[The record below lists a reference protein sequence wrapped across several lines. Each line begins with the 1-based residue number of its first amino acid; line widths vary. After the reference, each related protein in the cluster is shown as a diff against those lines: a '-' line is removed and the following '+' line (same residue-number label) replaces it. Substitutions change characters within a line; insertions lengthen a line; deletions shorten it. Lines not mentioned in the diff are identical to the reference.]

1 MKDFKLVYIIY
12 NPNST
17 GDSQGIAKEF
27 KEELAKMR
35 PDCEIKLQKT
45 THAGHG
51 EELGYELAK
60 KGSETL
66 LISVSGDGGY
76 HELVNGVMKAV
87 DEGTQAPICAVLPG
101 GNANDHYTNISDRT
115 LLDAIKANALT
126 GIDLL
131 RVETNQVRYAHSY
144 AGLGLTPLV
153 AVELNKHKLSAIKEA
168 WLALK
173 TFWKFKPFKI
183 IENGKKSTFDS
194 LIVANIGVMAKH
206 LTLDPDSSIQDG
218 KFEVLKWP
226 HNHKLKLIKILATA
240 AFGKSQ
246 NPESVQKLEFTT
258 INKIPMQLDGELLAL
273 GPNQPVKITCLQK
286 KLRTYR

>member
-1 MKDFKLVYIIY
+1 MTDFKLVYLIY

-17 GDSQGIAKEF
+17 GDSQAIAKEF
-27 KEELAKMR
+27 KKDLSKLK
-35 PDCEIKLQKT
+35 PDCDIKLQKT

-51 EELGYELAK
+51 EELGYELSN
-60 KGSETL
+60 KGPQTL

-87 DEGTQAPICAVLPG
+87 DKGVAAPICAVLPG

-115 LLDAIKANALT
+115 LLEAIKANALT
-126 GIDLL
+126 KIDLL
-131 RVETNQVRYAHSY
+131 KVETDKVRYAHSY

-153 AVELNKHKLSAIKEA
+153 AVELNKHKLSALKET

-173 TFWKFKPFKI
+173 TFWKFKPFTI
-183 IENGKKSTFDS
+183 IENDKKSTFDS

-206 LTLDPDSSIQDG
+206 LTLDPDSSLQDG

-226 HNHKLKLIKILATA
+226 HNHKLQLVKILATA
-240 AFGKSQ
+240 AIGKPQ
-246 NPESVQKLEFTT
+246 DPQSVKELSFKTV
-258 INKIPMQLDGELLAL
+258 NKIPMQLDGELISL
-273 GPNQPVKITCLQK
+273 GPDQTVRITCLQK
-286 KLRTYR
+286 KLRTYK

>member
-1 MKDFKLVYIIY
+1 MKDFKLVYLIY

-17 GDSQGIAKEF
+17 GDSQAIAKEF
-27 KEELAKMR
+27 KKDLNKLR
-35 PDCEIKLQKT
+35 PDCEIILQKT

-51 EELGYELAK
+51 EELGYKLAK
-60 KGSETL
+60 KGADTL

-87 DEGTQAPICAVLPG
+87 DEGIRAPICAVLPG
-101 GNANDHYTNISDRT
+101 GNANDHYTTISDRT
-115 LLDAIKANALT
+115 LFEAIEANALT
-126 GIDLL
+126 KIDLL
-131 RVETNQVRYAHSY
+131 KVETDKVRYAHSY

-153 AVELNKHKLSAIKEA
+153 AVELNKHKLSALKET

-183 IENGKKSTFDS
+183 IEDGKKSTFDS

-206 LTLDPDSSIQDG
+206 LTLDPDSSLQDG

-226 HNHKLKLIKILATA
+226 HNHKLKLIKILVTA

-246 NPESVQKLEFTT
+246 NPDSVKELSFTT
-258 INKIPMQLDGELLAL
+258 VNKIPMQLDGELIEL
-273 GPNQPVKITCLQK
+273 GPEQEVRITCLQK
-286 KLRTYR
+286 TLRTYR

>member
-1 MKDFKLVYIIY
+1 MTDFKTVYLIY

-17 GDSQGIAKEF
+17 GDSQAIAKEF
-27 KEELAKMR
+27 KKDLRKMR
-35 PDCEIKLQKT
+35 SDCEIKLQKT
-45 THAGHG
+45 THAGHS
-51 EELGYELAK
+51 EELGYKLSK
-60 KGSETL
+60 LGPQTL

-87 DEGTQAPICAVLPG
+87 DEGVAPPICAVLPG

-115 LLDAIKANALT
+115 LLEAIEANALT
-126 GIDLL
+126 KIDLL
-131 RVETNQVRYAHSY
+131 KVETDKVRYAHSY

-153 AVELNKHKLSAIKEA
+153 AVELNKHKLSALKET

-173 TFWKFKPFKI
+173 TFWKFKPFTI

-206 LTLDPDSSIQDG
+206 LTLDPDSSLQDG

-226 HNHKLKLIKILATA
+226 HNHKLKLVKILATA
-240 AFGKSQ
+240 VFGKSQ
-246 NPESVQKLEFTT
+246 DPESVRELSFKTVK
-258 INKIPMQLDGELLAL
+258 KIPMQLDGELISL
-273 GPNQPVKITCLQK
+273 GPDQAVKITCLQK
-286 KLRTYR
+286 KLRTYK